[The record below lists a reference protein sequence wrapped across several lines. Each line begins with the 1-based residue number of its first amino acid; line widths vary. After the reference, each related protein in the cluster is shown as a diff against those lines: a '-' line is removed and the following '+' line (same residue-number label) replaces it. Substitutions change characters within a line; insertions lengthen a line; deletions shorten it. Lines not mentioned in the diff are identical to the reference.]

1 MEIKSLCNQ
10 VENFIRV
17 TVGPKNPKNA
27 FKVAVSLTTKVSQ
40 IGPPWVA
47 EILGAGYLTFGVKD
61 TAILKAFWGYFGPT
75 VTLIKFSTW
84 LLKDLISMS
93 NPRKRPIYFT

>member
-1 MEIKSLCNQ
+1 MFMTLDSDQYLELLMEIESLCNQ

-17 TVGPKNPKNA
+17 TVGPKYPKNA

-47 EILGAGYLTFGVKD
+47 EILGAGKQSQSGSPWR
-61 TAILKAFWGYFGPT
+61 LKIQRF
-75 VTLIKFSTW
+75 
-84 LLKDLISMS
+84 
-93 NPRKRPIYFT
+93 